1 MLDQATNAI
10 LNDQR
15 LPEHSKFWTSGILC
29 KVTCKILDL
38 IWLGQITVCSYHLWA
53 SVSGLDP
60 WIHYITYF
68 SMYDS

>member
-15 LPEHSKFWTSGILC
+15 LPEHSKFSTSGILC

-38 IWLGQITVCSYHLWA
+38 IRLGQITVCSYHLLHLFL
-53 SVSGLDP
+53 G
-60 WIHYITYF
+60 
-68 SMYDS
+68 

>member
-15 LPEHSKFWTSGILC
+15 LPEHSKFSISGILC

-38 IWLGQITVCSYHLWA
+38 IWLGQITVCSYHLLSICFWA
-53 SVSGLDP
+53 RPMNTLYHLFLNV
-60 WIHYITYF
+60 
-68 SMYDS
+68 